1 MLFESVRAAHKN
13 DTLFADGLLDVGVSR
28 FAVELGLHPGEEF
41 ALLLGNTEPF
51 EGPFYVLRHFIPGL
65 FRFLPALRKVVA
77 DLVEND
83 VLEIMRGP
91 MGGHGFLEEFFQRV
105 LAELTDPI
113 GLAFDVANVVDRLFV
128 QSCAGVEFVID
139 IVAEVPLF
147 AVDVQLGL
155 CVAHG
160 FVLFG
165 FQAPTA
171 SASGSVAQS

>member
-1 MLFESVRAAHKN
+1 MLFQRVRAAHEN
-13 DTLFADGLLDVGVSR
+13 DTLFADRLLDVRVGC
-28 FAVELGLHPGEEF
+28 FAVELRLHTGEEF
-41 ALLLGNTEPF
+41 ALLLGDPEPLK
-51 EGPFYVLRHFIPGL
+51 GPLDVLWYFVPGF
-65 FRFLPALRKVVA
+65 FRFLSALRQVVA

-91 MGGHGFLEEFFQRV
+91 MGGHGFLEELFQRV

-113 GLAFDVANVVDRLFV
+113 GFAFDVANVVDRLFV
-128 QSCAGVEFVID
+128 QSGSSVEFVID
-139 IVAEVPLF
+139 IVAEVPLL